1 MAFGHSFTPSVRL
14 VDAGIRLRLAATVA
28 DQRLGSTLDA
38 RPGRGLDP
46 PLRPVDHPAVE
57 FAGEIMTKARRLRM
71 IFQPFVA
78 SIAPAQIVAG
88 GEGVRV
94 VGLKTS
100 SVSARVCWY
109 SGWHD
114 HLRHSRLGKGRG
126 PVGRPGWLGQHLGLS
141 RPLRSEC
148 PRTIVPKKGHGH
160 ESTTKRHH
168 HVSVLRY
175 RGVDSPSRRTW

>member
-1 MAFGHSFTPSVRL
+1 MAFGHSFTPSVQL
-14 VDAGIRLRLAATVA
+14 VDAGIRLGWPRLWQISGSDPRWMPVQAA
-28 DQRLGSTLDA
+28 DST
-38 RPGRGLDP
+38 P
-46 PLRPVDHPAVE
+46 PLRPVAHSVVE

-71 IFQPFVA
+71 IFQSFVA

-94 VGLKTS
+94 VRLKTR
-100 SVSARVCWY
+100 SVSARVCLY
-109 SGWHD
+109 SAWHD

-126 PVGRPGWLGQHLGLS
+126 PVGRPGGLGQHLGLS

-175 RGVDSPSRRTW
+175 RGVDPPS

>member
-1 MAFGHSFTPSVRL
+1 MAFGHSFTPSVQL
-14 VDAGIRLRLAATVA
+14 VDAGIRLGWPRLWQISGSDPRWMPIQAA
-28 DQRLGSTLDA
+28 DST
-38 RPGRGLDP
+38 P
-46 PLRPVDHPAVE
+46 PLRPVAHSVVE

-71 IFQPFVA
+71 IFQSFVA

-114 HLRHSRLGKGRG
+114 HLRAILASAKAADR
-126 PVGRPGWLGQHLGLS
+126 
-141 RPLRSEC
+141 
-148 PRTIVPKKGHGH
+148 
-160 ESTTKRHH
+160 
-168 HVSVLRY
+168 
-175 RGVDSPSRRTW
+175 